1 LIRRQGYGLLK
12 NQFYWR
18 GPLRTDRHYKFF
30 SGPQRASVVNF
41 CPYHHNDYAARSQ
54 LSKTQATAE
63 QVFMPGV
70 LQVMLI
76 DGIINY
82 ALHIALIVSNLHL
95 QAEWNVS
102 HSVNSRLGCRRRP
115 DGLPAWKT
123 AAYLISLT
131 PHSWRTHYPHTFS
144 ESKGAV
150 IRKKD
155 VLNRKQSELTWQFQ
169 VTSTLDRELNIGCS
183 ASSASSLPVKMI
195 PKFCWVRIPT

>member
-1 LIRRQGYGLLK
+1 
-12 NQFYWR
+12 
-18 GPLRTDRHYKFF
+18 
-30 SGPQRASVVNF
+30 
-41 CPYHHNDYAARSQ
+41 
-54 LSKTQATAE
+54 
-63 QVFMPGV
+63 MPGV

-115 DGLPAWKT
+115 DGLPVWKT
-123 AAYLISLT
+123 AAYLISFT

-144 ESKGAV
+144 EAKGAV

-155 VLNRKQSELTWQFQ
+155 ELNRKQSELTWQFQ
-169 VTSTLDRELNIGCS
+169 VTST
-183 ASSASSLPVKMI
+183 
-195 PKFCWVRIPT
+195 